1 MNLSL
6 RRLLAAALVGA
17 LVLLAVYAAERTT
30 AQRRDAEQRAQ
41 VGESLRG
48 LQLRLGDALRQRLA
62 LLRDLRGLQHL
73 APGER
78 APALAARLGADR
90 IDYAWIAPLSR
101 IDTVWPRAAADRWRG
116 RDLLRDPLRGDWL
129 RAAAL
134 RGDALLTV
142 APRADGGGEVGRLEA
157 YLPLYRPLATADA
170 RPGGDSGAGP
180 DAGPGADPGAD
191 PGDGTGRSRRGDYW
205 GVAVLGFAAAGVLQ
219 DAGLFSGSRDLEL
232 ALRVVGA
239 SDGGAAPPRA
249 TSALVGVARA
259 PLFGHRG
266 VFYSDAMTT
275 EFSVGGLR
283 LQLAAL
289 PRQGWRGAAGGR
301 FGWLWRG
308 LPLALCGGL
317 LLWAAPRR
325 GMPRPWLAAG
335 AAALAVALL
344 SGVLLWLVADRERES
359 RRQQLRRDVELG
371 QGMLDAQLA
380 ADRQRLRLLAARRP
394 AQAVLD
400 GQWRE
405 GAQRLL
411 AQRAELLA
419 LDLWQSGDA
428 APRRLAGKSAG
439 NSGRQRR
446 DALAAAAARRALLAG
461 RAHYRLDAGGELQ
474 LWLPLP
480 ATDWHGAGAQVLG
493 LRYAMPALL
502 AEVLPPNLRRR
513 YHVQVVDAGGE
524 QLAALARTG
533 EVDPALLQQT
543 ALAPL
548 DYAVALRLGRY
559 RAATLSAAEG
569 FYLGVALLLA
579 LALFGALWQ
588 LQRRQRALR
597 LRLARRTRR
606 QLAGN
611 RALREDIRQRERAEA
626 ALRES
631 ESRYRA
637 VFECS
642 NEAILIVDPQRDR
655 IVDANPTACALLDY
669 PRDDLLATPI
679 SAVHPG
685 ELAALRRLRDDAS
698 RSGGARSAEFTC
710 LTRAGERVPVELSA
724 APIECAGDT
733 CLLIVAR
740 DQRERLASEAELRAA
755 MGEIAALKERVE
767 AENLY
772 LREEIRSERHF
783 GEIICRSEPM
793 LALLHQ
799 LEQVAPS
806 EATVL
811 LLGESGTGKELLAR
825 ALHGASGRAERALV
839 KVNCAALP
847 ENLIESELFGHERGA
862 FSGAVA
868 RRQGRFELA
877 DGGTLFLDEIGELP
891 LALQAKLLRVLQEGE
906 IERLGGS
913 GTLAVDVRI
922 IAATNR
928 DLARM
933 VAAGEFREDLY
944 YRLNV
949 FPLHCPPLRERRE
962 DIPLL
967 VEHFTAR
974 HAARAGRRIEQIP
987 QPVMARLE
995 AYHWPGNV
1003 RELENVIERAVV
1015 LGGEAVLRIDE
1026 SFASAPPL
1034 APPPAPL
1041 SAPVADEGAAPATLA
1056 EVEARMI
1063 RAALRE
1069 SGGVIEGEQGAARRL
1084 GLAPSTFR
1092 ERMKKYR
1099 IERRATASQ
1108 GV

>member
-1 MNLSL
+1 MNTAL

-17 LVLLAVYAAERTT
+17 LVLLAVYAAERAAT
-30 AQRRDAEQRAQ
+30 QRRDAEQRAQ
-41 VGESLRG
+41 VGEALRG
-48 LQLRLGDALRQRLA
+48 LQQRLGDALHQRLA

-73 APGER
+73 PPGER
-78 APALAARLGADR
+78 ATALAARLGADR
-90 IDYAWIAPLSR
+90 FDYAWIAPLGR
-101 IDTVWPRAAADRWRG
+101 VDTVWPRAAEARWHG

-129 RAAAL
+129 RAAAA
-134 RGDALLTV
+134 RGDALLAV
-142 APRADGGGEVGRLEA
+142 LPRSARGGVTEVGRLEA
-157 YLPLYRPLATADA
+157 YLPLYRDAPEDGSPL
-170 RPGGDSGAGP
+170 GVEGDHAG
-180 DAGPGADPGAD
+180 
-191 PGDGTGRSRRGDYW
+191 RGDYW
-205 GVAVLGFAAAGVLQ
+205 GVAVLGFAAAEVLQ
-219 DAGLFSGSRDLEL
+219 DAGLLGGSRDLEL
-232 ALRVVGA
+232 ALRAIGGSAASPEASAALPGGPAGA
-239 SDGGAAPPRA
+239 PPGAAQR
-249 TSALVGVARA
+249 

-266 VFYSDAMTT
+266 VFYSDALSA
-275 EFSVGGLR
+275 ELRVGGLQ

-301 FGWLWRG
+301 FDWLWRG
-308 LPLALCGGL
+308 LPLALCSGL
-317 LLWAAPRR
+317 LLWAAQRR
-325 GMPRPWLAAG
+325 GTPRPWLAAG

-344 SGVLLWLVADRERES
+344 SGALLWLVADRERES

-371 QGMLDAQLA
+371 QSVLDAQLA

-394 AQAVLD
+394 AHAALD
-400 GQWRE
+400 AQWRE

-419 LDLWQSGDA
+419 LELWQPGAA
-428 APRRLAGKSAG
+428 APRRLAGRGPEGVSAQDTR
-439 NSGRQRR
+439 SALRL
-446 DALAAAAARRALLAG
+446 ALATAAARRALLAG

-480 ATDWHGAGAQVLG
+480 AATDWRGAGGGRAQVLG

-513 YHVQVVDAGGE
+513 YHVQVVNAGGE
-524 QLAALARTG
+524 RLAALARTG
-533 EVDPALLQQT
+533 EVDPELLQQT

-569 FYLGVALLLA
+569 FYLGAALLLA

-597 LRLARRTRR
+597 LRLAGRTRR

-611 RALREDIRQRERAEA
+611 RELREDIRQRERAEA

-637 VFECS
+637 VFECTC
-642 NEAILIVDPQRDR
+642 EAILIVDPRRDC

-669 PRDDLLATPI
+669 PRDELLATPV
-679 SAVHPG
+679 STVHPG
-685 ELAALRRLRDDAS
+685 ELPALRRFLDEAR
-698 RSGGARSAEFTC
+698 RSGAARSAEFSC
-710 LTRAGERVPVELSA
+710 LTRGGLWVPVELSA
-724 APIECAGDT
+724 APIECAGDA

-740 DQRERLASEAELRAA
+740 DQRERLASEAELRGA
-755 MGEIAALKERVE
+755 MDEIAALKERVE
-767 AENLY
+767 AENLH

-783 GEIICRSEPM
+783 GEIVCHSEPM
-793 LALLHQ
+793 LALLRQ

-806 EATVL
+806 DASVL

-825 ALHGASGRAERALV
+825 ALHSASGRAERALV

-868 RRQGRFELA
+868 RRTGRFELA
-877 DGGTLFLDEIGELP
+877 DGGSLFLDEIGELP
-891 LALQAKLLRVLQEGE
+891 LALQAKLLRALQEGE
-906 IERLGGS
+906 FERLGGS
-913 GTLAVDVRI
+913 VTLAVDVRI

-933 VAAGEFREDLY
+933 VVAGEFREDLY

-949 FPLHCPPLRERRE
+949 FPLRCPPLRERRE

-967 VEHFTAR
+967 VEHFAAC

-987 QPVMARLE
+987 QPVMARLV
-995 AYHWPGNV
+995 AYDWPGNV

-1015 LGGEAVLRIDE
+1015 LGDDAVLRIDE
-1026 SFASAPPL
+1026 GFASAPPV
-1034 APPPAPL
+1034 AQA
-1041 SAPVADEGAAPATLA
+1041 ADEDAAQPTLA

-1063 RAALRE
+1063 RAALRD
-1069 SGGVIEGEQGAARRL
+1069 SGGVIEGGEGAARRL

-1092 ERMKKYR
+1092 ERMKKHR
-1099 IERRATASQ
+1099 IERREAAFSSAEQ
-1108 GV
+1108 GRS